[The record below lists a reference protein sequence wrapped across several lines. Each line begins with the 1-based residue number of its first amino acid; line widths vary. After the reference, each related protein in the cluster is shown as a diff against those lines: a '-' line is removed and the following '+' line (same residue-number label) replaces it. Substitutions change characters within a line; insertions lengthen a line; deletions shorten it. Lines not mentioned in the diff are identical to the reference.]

1 MKQSSPA
8 DTDAIVAYFEVVS
21 EAEERSR
28 YPYEVPKTVEEI
40 MRKGRAL
47 ANDERKLGPLP
58 FTWHVPPLIVL
69 ER

>member
-1 MKQSSPA
+1 MMQLLPA
-8 DTDAIVAYFEVVS
+8 GADAIVAYFEVAS
-21 EAEERSR
+21 KAEERNK
-28 YPYEVPKTVEEI
+28 YPHEALKTVEEI

-47 ANDERKLGPLP
+47 ADDERNFLPLP